1 MYYVVQREAFEAYQ
15 GTRAWE
21 ISKSYLNTVLIF
33 HHDFHLKI
41 VKILKN
47 ASL

>member
-1 MYYVVQREAFEAYQ
+1 MYYVVQRETFEVRW
-15 GTRAWE
+15 GTRARE

-33 HHDFHLKI
+33 HHDFHLKMI
-41 VKILKN
+41 KILKN